1 VYIAEMKIEI
11 NKLLLM
17 SQRSESESFFTPAV
31 QDKLNELVEEGQII
45 YEYSSFS
52 SLVVSM
58 LASGTQDRGF
68 EHGQSCRNIWAKNST
83 SEGK

>member
-1 VYIAEMKIEI
+1 
-11 NKLLLM
+11 M
-17 SQRSESESFFTPAV
+17 SQHSKSESFFTPAE
-31 QDKLNELVEEGQII
+31 QDKLNELVEQGQII
-45 YEYSSFS
+45 YKYSSFS

-68 EHGQSCRNIWAKNST
+68 EHGQSRQIFWAKNST